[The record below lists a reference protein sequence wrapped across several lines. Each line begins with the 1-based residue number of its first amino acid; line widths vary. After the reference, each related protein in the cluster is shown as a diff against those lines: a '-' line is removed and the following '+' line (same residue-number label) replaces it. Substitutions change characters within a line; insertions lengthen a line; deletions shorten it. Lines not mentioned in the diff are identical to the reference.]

1 MHAWACKVH
10 QNTRTPHGEPRGAP
24 GCTREPRAMRGTCRG
39 GHARMNSE
47 KKEGVGGRNH
57 AVMNPGVGGGGL
69 VTGETWDPI
78 AEPRRRIA
86 EGTGQRDGRR
96 REGNDREEIA
106 GGDGSGGGEYGEAS
120 S

>member
-1 MHAWACKVH
+1 MHKGAAGDACNVSGWAREDEFGKK
-10 QNTRTPHGEPRGAP
+10 RRG
-24 GCTREPRAMRGTCRG
+24 
-39 GHARMNSE
+39 
-47 KKEGVGGRNH
+47 GGRNH
-57 AVMNPGVGGGGL
+57 AVMNPGVGGAGL
-69 VTGETWDPI
+69 VAGETWDPI

-106 GGDGSGGGEYGEAS
+106 GGDGSGGGESAEAS